1 MKPKR
6 LIFAAIAA
14 CLGMVGLGSCNKEEA
29 VYQGGE
35 KEMSRLRVM
44 TRAEGE
50 STPPK
55 EAKIYLL
62 DKDGKCTNI
71 VDLEDFNKNGIPATP
86 GDYRIIAI
94 GSNDLSAYKLP
105 EQADANDS
113 SIIKLNSG
121 KKHTD
126 LLLATDDITLN
137 EGETTQLNMT
147 LNREVICIKDVNA
160 DKIPKDV
167 IGTEIIIGPMYKN
180 IRMDGKYTDDTDSI
194 RIALTK
200 DTEDRKWILK
210 GDSIFSL
217 PSKGNPKVILR
228 LITPKNTQEYSYQ
241 TTKPLTKNHFVRL
254 DLVYREGLKAY
265 LSASLSAPIW
275 EGTDSIV
282 YGYEKEDLSK
292 ETVNPPVAGNMYNA
306 FFVVSVDTSTRT
318 AVLLRKKG
326 DTGVSS
332 KEDMTAMS
340 SKINKP
346 DSAIGEWRLP
356 TIEECKFF
364 LEKCYVNSNN
374 NPYSGLVETGTY
386 YCTKDGK
393 LATVT
398 LSLNDKKAKIITSK
412 ENATYSKDYIYRPV
426 IEISY

>member
-1 MKPKR
+1 
-6 LIFAAIAA
+6 
-14 CLGMVGLGSCNKEEA
+14 
-29 VYQGGE
+29 
-35 KEMSRLRVM
+35 
-44 TRAEGE
+44 
-50 STPPK
+50 
-55 EAKIYLL
+55 
-62 DKDGKCTNI
+62 
-71 VDLEDFNKNGIPATP
+71 
-86 GDYRIIAI
+86 
-94 GSNDLSAYKLP
+94 
-105 EQADANDS
+105 
-113 SIIKLNSG
+113 
-121 KKHTD
+121 
-126 LLLATDDITLN
+126 
-137 EGETTQLNMT
+137 MT

-412 ENATYSKDYIYRPV
+412 ENATFSKDYIYRPV